1 MFANMSYE
9 HEGDI
14 DIVNVVVV
22 SPQVNFIVV
31 IFFSL
36 DLNLIVYQE
45 KSKYIYS
52 SILCIDVFN
61 KLLSPS

>member
-31 IFFSL
+31 IFFFFGL
-36 DLNLIVYQE
+36 E
-45 KSKYIYS
+45 PH
-52 SILCIDVFN
+52 CIPR
-61 KLLSPS
+61 KK